1 MNNSRQKKSLSE
13 QKDGNLTPI
22 FQNLTNLFNVCCG
35 ISTRD
40 FKTFCYLLYLFF
52 VYKVKKVEKNGRNL
66 KKRRKNGNKVF
77 LLERKAYLCPKS
89 YGLRQLNNYLTL

>member
-40 FKTFCYLLYLFF
+40 LFF
-52 VYKVKKVEKNGRNL
+52 VYKVKKVEKNGR
-66 KKRRKNGNKVF
+66 KI
-77 LLERKAYLCPKS
+77 
-89 YGLRQLNNYLTL
+89 

>member
-40 FKTFCYLLYLFF
+40 LFF
-52 VYKVKKVEKNGRNL
+52 VYKVKKVEKNGRKIL
-66 KKRRKNGNKVF
+66 KKEEKTAIKFFYRK
-77 LLERKAYLCPKS
+77 
-89 YGLRQLNNYLTL
+89 